1 MTRTRDHFSAISHLL
16 GAALSVA
23 GLIVLVVYAARHSL
37 PWHVVG
43 FSIFGASLILLYAAS
58 TTYHALRIGSRARRV
73 LQRIDHSLI
82 YVLIAGTYTPICLT
96 ALRGPWGWT
105 LFGVT
110 WAFAIAGILIKS
122 LTRVRGWVSTLFYI
136 LMGWLAVVAFVP
148 LKSALSPAGLGWLFL
163 GGFFYTVGAGFF
175 GLDALYPSD
184 RWFNLHDLFHLFV
197 LAGSASHFMLML
209 ELL

>member
-1 MTRTRDHFSAISHLL
+1 MARTRDHFSAISHLL

-23 GLIVLVVYAARHSL
+23 GLIVLVVYAAQRSL

-43 FSIFGASLILLYAAS
+43 FSIFGASLILLYTAS
-58 TTYHALRIGSRARRV
+58 TTYHFLAPSRARRV

-105 LFGVT
+105 LFAIT
-110 WAFAIAGILIKS
+110 WAFAIIGILIKS
-122 LTRVRGWVSTLFYI
+122 LTRVRGWVSTTFYI
-136 LMGWLAVVAFVP
+136 AMGWLAVIAFVP
-148 LKSALSPAGLGWLFL
+148 LKDTLSAAGLGWLFL
-163 GGFFYTVGAGFF
+163 GGVFYTVGAGFF
-175 GLDALYPSD
+175 GLDAVYPSD